1 MHTKYGVE
9 MRKHSTPLPVDLAR
23 APLRTIRP
31 ADAAN
36 VYAHPRAQLRRLA
49 ESGILHRLADGYY
62 VVVPQTEV
70 GRPWLPALEAAASGI
85 GSAIYGPDAAVLMGI
100 SAARM
105 YGAIPRALA
114 VAVVAVPTQHRPLSL
129 SDRTAIVQFV
139 KRNIDNIDVE
149 RVDTELGPALVATP
163 EQTILDMAHRSD
175 LGDSASDV
183 PAAVAALYTRC
194 DQPRLEALA
203 TRQRRL
209 ASLIRA
215 EDWVGALT

>member
-1 MHTKYGVE
+1 MHTEYGVE

-36 VYAHPRAQLRRLA
+36 VYAHPRAQMRRLA
-49 ESGILHRLADGYY
+49 ESGVLHRLADGYY

-70 GRPWLPALEAAASGI
+70 GRPWLPALEAAAAGI
-85 GSAIYGPDAAVLMGI
+85 GSAIYGPDAAVLMGV

-114 VAVVAVPTQHRPLSL
+114 VAVVAVPTQHRPISL
-129 SDRTAIVQFV
+129 SDRTAIVRFV
-139 KRNIDNIDVE
+139 KRNIAAVDAE
-149 RVDTELGPALVATP
+149 RVDTELGPALVTTP
-163 EQTILDMAHRSD
+163 EQTILDLAHRSE
-175 LGDSASDV
+175 LGDSASDI
-183 PAAVAALYTRC
+183 PAAVAALYARC

-203 TRQRRL
+203 YRQRRL
-209 ASLIRA
+209 ASLRRA
-215 EDWVGALT
+215 QDWVGALT

>member
-1 MHTKYGVE
+1 MQK
-9 MRKHSTPLPVDLAR
+9 RSTPLPVDLAR

-31 ADAAN
+31 VDAGN

-49 ESGILHRLADGYY
+49 ESGVLHRLADGYY

-70 GRPWLPALEAAASGI
+70 GRPWLPVLEAAAAGI
-85 GSAIYGPDAAVLMGI
+85 GSAIYGPDAAVLMGV

-114 VAVVAVPTQHRPLSL
+114 VAVVAAPTQHRPISL
-129 SDRTAIVQFV
+129 SDRTAILRFV
-139 KRNIDNIDVE
+139 KRAIDTVDAE
-149 RVDTELGPALVATP
+149 RIGTELGPALVTTP
-163 EQTILDMAHRSD
+163 EQTILDLAHRPE
-175 LGDSASDV
+175 LGDSASDI
-183 PAAVAALYTRC
+183 PTAVAALYARC
-194 DQPRLEALA
+194 DQPRLKALA

-209 ASLIRA
+209 ASLRRA